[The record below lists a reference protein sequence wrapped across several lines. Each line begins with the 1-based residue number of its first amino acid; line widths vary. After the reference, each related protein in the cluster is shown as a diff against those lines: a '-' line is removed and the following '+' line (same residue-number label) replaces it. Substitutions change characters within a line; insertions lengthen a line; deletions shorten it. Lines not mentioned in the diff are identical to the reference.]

1 MLEAQRWTRR
11 ECILRLGRLE
21 SSYIFAARYT
31 ISFTRYFTNCK
42 RATVLSAEARPYK
55 KDPRVDAAMNATL
68 QIETDEGDIITSE
81 IYNDLDEPN
90 LFGIIPR
97 VWELP
102 SIQIELEK
110 ATIYYYK

>member
-1 MLEAQRWTRR
+1 MRR
-11 ECILRLGRLE
+11 RSTLVSLIRRAHACF
-21 SSYIFAARYT
+21 SRYT
-31 ISFTRYFTNCK
+31 VSFTRYFTNCK

-55 KDPRVDAAMNATL
+55 KDPRVDAAMKATL
-68 QIETDEGDIITSE
+68 QIENDKGDLITSE

-102 SIQIELEK
+102 SIKIELEK

>member
-1 MLEAQRWTRR
+1 
-11 ECILRLGRLE
+11 
-21 SSYIFAARYT
+21 
-31 ISFTRYFTNCK
+31 
-42 RATVLSAEARPYK
+42 
-55 KDPRVDAAMNATL
+55 MNATL

>member
-1 MLEAQRWTRR
+1 MSGIRR
-11 ECILRLGRLE
+11 AHP
-21 SSYIFAARYT
+21 YFTHRYT
-31 ISFTRYFTNCK
+31 VSFTRYFTNCK

-55 KDPRVDAAMNATL
+55 KDPRVDAAMKATL
-68 QIETDEGDIITSE
+68 QIENDKGELITSE

-102 SIQIELEK
+102 SIKIELEK

>member
-1 MLEAQRWTRR
+1 M
-11 ECILRLGRLE
+11 
-21 SSYIFAARYT
+21 
-31 ISFTRYFTNCK
+31 K
-42 RATVLSAEARPYK
+42 
-55 KDPRVDAAMNATL
+55 ATL
-68 QIETDEGDIITSE
+68 QIENDKGDLITSE

-102 SIQIELEK
+102 SIKIELEK